1 MDRENESIQ
10 NGPWR
15 DYFLNETGNYILQG
29 LVLDEVMAAGPI
41 LGKDVSN
48 LDIAQSGREGLEAI
62 HKQGVLHGDVKN
74 ILNAMLLRVPKAR
87 IIWIDFSIM
96 YISGTSF
103 AKDTSR
109 EIRLW
114 NHYFRSLK

>member
-15 DYFLNETGNYILQG
+15 DYFLNESGNYILQG
-29 LVLDEVMAAGPI
+29 LVLDEIMAAGPI

-87 IIWIDFSIM
+87 IIWIDFSMAHI
-96 YISGTSF
+96 GGASF
-103 AKDTSR
+103 VKDASQ
-109 EIRLW
+109 EILLW
-114 NHYFRSLK
+114 DSYFRS